1 MNDKTSFSGWG
12 FEPEIVNDFGLVPG
26 VFSDYECDRIVE
38 YGEERN
44 LQAAGVGGRGE
55 KVKEVRDSSITWIQP
70 NDDSAAW
77 IYRRVTD
84 AIKEVNEQV
93 FKFDLWGFLEALQ
106 FTRYDA
112 PGGKYDTH
120 VDRFNGGMVI
130 RKLSCTTLLTD
141 PSAFEGGDLDV
152 WVCGKPMSMV
162 KQRGALIAFPSF
174 ILHAVKPVTQ
184 GTRHSLVGWVAGKP
198 FK

>member
-1 MNDKTSFSGWG
+1 MNNTQFSGWG
-12 FEPEIVNDFGLVPG
+12 FEPEIVNDFGVISS

-38 YGEERN
+38 YGE
-44 LQAAGVGGRGE
+44 QQKMSAAGVGGHRN
-55 KVKEVRDSSITWIQP
+55 VSKEVRDSSITWIHT
-70 NDDSAAW
+70 NDESAAW
-77 IYRRVTD
+77 IYRRVSD
-84 AIKEVNEQV
+84 AIKEVNEQL

-120 VDRFNGGMVI
+120 VDRFNGGMVV
-130 RKLSCTTLLTD
+130 RKLSLSILLTN
-141 PSAFEGGDLDV
+141 PSDFEGGDLDV
-152 WVCGKPMSMV
+152 WTSGKPASMV
-162 KQRGALIAFPSF
+162 KQRGALVAFPSF
-174 ILHAVKPVTQ
+174 ILHAVKPVTK